1 MSSLPTSPS
10 NQHIAASR
18 ERLVSGFAE
27 CLLDQAFNIAFLA
40 QLRYALPVMWKSP
53 AQLSQVLMQ
62 HRNSGCSS
70 LSSSDSC
77 PEPQGCFPAQNSAQL
92 LCSSISSSL
101 SEDPSLPWPC
111 LESSFPALPR
121 LPIQQLHLRNFAQ
134 RSYSPNNRRLQPYGE
149 LSAMKQ
155 SNKM

>member
-18 ERLVSGFAE
+18 ERLVSGFAV

-70 LSSSDSC
+70 LSSSDSLSC
-77 PEPQGCFPAQNSAQL
+77 TADTTSL
-92 LCSSISSSL
+92 LLQHLNTALCCTSSL
-101 SEDPSLPWPC
+101 SEDDPE
-111 LESSFPALPR
+111 ESSLAIAIASR
-121 LPIQQLHLRNFAQ
+121 C
-134 RSYSPNNRRLQPYGE
+134 RS
-149 LSAMKQ
+149 
-155 SNKM
+155 

>member
-1 MSSLPTSPS
+1 MIGLVFL
-10 NQHIAASR
+10 
-18 ERLVSGFAE
+18 RLLG
-27 CLLDQAFNIAFLA
+27 D
-40 QLRYALPVMWKSP
+40 R
-53 AQLSQVLMQ
+53 
-62 HRNSGCSS
+62 S

-155 SNKM
+155 SNKMGLVMHLASAAVSCVTAGCFIHMQTKPQGYAEELKCCVWVCRNTRISNGNGFF